1 MYTDALMRLQKE
13 GKCIATIIRQ
23 NPLSVFRII
32 FSLWFIWMNR
42 TILISIPVLLGNE
55 GIPKEIFT
63 RYYKSD
69 YLQFIFNLNDS
80 FFIGL
85 MFFNIFLGIYYAI
98 GKYKRLAM
106 LACWVSM
113 GLIFIRIPISR
124 SIHIPYLGHV
134 MLLSLFIPDPEAK
147 NRINFLSQDFMPK
160 DIKIAAWI
168 LLGGTYLASAIFK
181 GMTVEWQS
189 GQALYYIFQD
199 IMPRQNFLRSFL
211 LDHSWILMVTSYAVL
226 LLEGLAWA
234 MMFNKKSRAVLF
246 ILSALFHLG
255 ILISFRMGE
264 LSIGM
269 LIVHVFL
276 FASLFDPEEKKQTNL
291 YR

>member
-1 MYTDALMRLQKE
+1 
-13 GKCIATIIRQ
+13 
-23 NPLSVFRII
+23 
-32 FSLWFIWMNR
+32 
-42 TILISIPVLLGNE
+42 
-55 GIPKEIFT
+55 
-63 RYYKSD
+63 
-69 YLQFIFNLNDS
+69 
-80 FFIGL
+80 
-85 MFFNIFLGIYYAI
+85 
-98 GKYKRLAM
+98 
-106 LACWVSM
+106 
-113 GLIFIRIPISR
+113 
-124 SIHIPYLGHV
+124 
-134 MLLSLFIPDPEAK
+134 
-147 NRINFLSQDFMPK
+147 MPK